1 MIRPALLAATLLAL
15 STLAPAHAASRCAN
29 FKSVDAGTEM
39 PDKFKIKG
47 ISFKDRT
54 GGFTPVVHNITDGN
68 GKVVH
73 GLSFDPRGIQ
83 ITLPEPA
90 TQASVRLV
98 VPAGQTVRLRAF
110 DANGAVIYNSLCTNE
125 NLSEELMSA
134 PASQPIVRLMLD
146 GGGGQATVDQVCE
159 AP

>member
-1 MIRPALLAATLLAL
+1 MTCRVLFTAALLSLAA
-15 STLAPAHAASRCAN
+15 LAPAQAANRCAS
-29 FKSVDAGTEM
+29 FKSVEAGTEM

-47 ISFKDRT
+47 ITFKDRA

-83 ITLPEPA
+83 IILPEPA

-98 VPAGQTVRLRAF
+98 VPPGQTVRLRAF
-110 DANGAVIYNSLCTNE
+110 DALGETVSNVLCTNE
-125 NLSEELMSA
+125 NLSEEIMVA
-134 PASQPIVRLMLD
+134 PGSQSIVRLMLD

-159 AP
+159 TP